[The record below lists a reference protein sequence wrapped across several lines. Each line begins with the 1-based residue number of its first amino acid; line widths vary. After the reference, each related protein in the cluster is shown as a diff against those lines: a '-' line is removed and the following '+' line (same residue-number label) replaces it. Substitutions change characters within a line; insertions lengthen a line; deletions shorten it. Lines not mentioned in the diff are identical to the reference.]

1 MSLRLGQLLLKAEI
15 ITEEQLKQA
24 QGEQKLKGTNLS
36 SVLIDMGFLSE
47 DDLLDFLHKRYGF
60 PSINLAEMEL
70 DPKLVGLI
78 GEEFMQKNQVVPVRR
93 SGSTLYLAMVDPF
106 NVSVIDDIKF
116 RIGYQIQAMVSSE
129 TDIKAAIGK
138 YINPT
143 ASLDID
149 GALADFEDEGMEVV
163 KTDETFD
170 ISEVEKTAEEAPVVK
185 LVNLILADA
194 ISKGA
199 SDIHVEPY
207 EKFMRVR
214 ERIDGILYEVM
225 RPPIQMKNAVISRL
239 KIMSQMDIAERRLPQ
254 GGRFLIRMQNREMDF
269 RVSIIPTLYGEKVV
283 MRLLDKT
290 KLQLDM
296 TKLGFEPDA
305 LEIFRQAIFK
315 PFGMILVTGPTGS
328 GKTTTLYS
336 VLSELNKVSEN
347 ICTAE
352 DPIEFNLPGVNQVQ
366 MHEAI
371 GLNFAASLREFLRQD
386 PDIILVGEIR
396 DLETAEIGV
405 KAALTG
411 HLVLSTLHT
420 NDAPSTIGRLLDMGV
435 EPFLV
440 SSSLI
445 MTVAQ
450 RLVRC
455 ICPDCKEPVELPPE
469 ALTDLGVPEE
479 ETYDFQCYKGAGC
492 SKCSNI
498 GYRGRLSLFEVMPM
512 DDEVKELTL
521 RRAPANE
528 IRRAAVQTGMKTLRQ
543 SGIAKI
549 KQGVTTIEEVLRVT
563 VD

>member
-1 MSLRLGQLLLKAEI
+1 MSLRLGQLLLKANI
-15 ITEEQLKQA
+15 INDEQLKQA
-24 QGEQKLKGTNLS
+24 QGEQKMRGSTLS
-36 SVLIDMGFLSE
+36 SVLIEMGFLSE
-47 DDLLDFLHKRYGF
+47 DALLDFLRKRYGF
-60 PSINLAEMEL
+60 PSINLSEVEL
-70 DPKLVGLI
+70 DPKLVTLVGAD
-78 GEEFMQKNQVVPVRR
+78 FMRKNQVVPVRR
-93 SGSTLYLAMVDPF
+93 SGSTLYLAIVDPF
-106 NVSVIDDIKF
+106 NVTVIDDIKF
-116 RIGYQIQAMVSSE
+116 RTGYHIEALVASE
-129 TDIKAAIGK
+129 TDVKTTIERHL
-138 YINPT
+138 NPT
-143 ASLDID
+143 ASID

-163 KTDETFD
+163 KQDETFD
-170 ISEVEKTAEEAPVVK
+170 LGELEKTAEEAPVVK

-199 SDIHVEPY
+199 SDIHIEPY

-214 ERIDGILYEVM
+214 ERIDGVLYEVM
-225 RPPIQMKNAVISRL
+225 RPPIQMKNAITSRI
-239 KIMSQMDIAERRLPQ
+239 KIMSQLDIAERRLPQ

-269 RVSIIPTLYGEKVV
+269 RISLIPTLFGEKVV

-296 TKLGFEPDA
+296 TKLGFEPEA
-305 LEIFRQAIFK
+305 LEIFHEAIYK
-315 PFGMILVTGPTGS
+315 PYGMILVTGPTGS

-396 DLETAEIGV
+396 DLETAEIAV

-440 SSSLI
+440 ASSLI
-445 MTVAQ
+445 VTVAQ
-450 RLVRC
+450 RLIRC
-455 ICPDCKEPVELPPE
+455 ICPDCKEPLDLPPE
-469 ALTDLGVPEE
+469 ALLDLGVPEE
-479 ETYDFQCYKGAGC
+479 EIDDFKCYKGKGC
-492 SKCSNI
+492 GKCSNI
-498 GYRGRLSLFEVMPM
+498 GYRGRLSLFEVMPTT
-512 DDEVKELTL
+512 DEIQELTL
-521 RRAPANE
+521 RRAAANE
-528 IRRAAVQTGMKTLRQ
+528 LKRAAIQSGMRTLRQ

-549 KQGVTTIEEVLRVT
+549 KQGITTIEEVLRVT

>member
-1 MSLRLGQLLLKAEI
+1 MSLRLGQLLLKANI
-15 ITEEQLKQA
+15 ITEDQLKKA
-24 QGEQKLKGTNLS
+24 QGDQKMRGSSLS
-36 SVLIDMGFLSE
+36 SVLIEMGFLSE
-47 DDLLDFLHKRYGF
+47 DALIDFLHKRYGL
-60 PSINLAEMEL
+60 PSINLSEVEL
-70 DPKLVGLI
+70 DPKLVSLVGAD
-78 GEEFMQKNQVVPVRR
+78 FMQKNQVVPVRR
-93 SGSTLYLAMVDPF
+93 SGSTLYLAIVDPF
-106 NVSVIDDIKF
+106 NVTVIDDIKF
-116 RIGYQIQAMVSSE
+116 RTGYHIEALVASE
-129 TDIKAAIGK
+129 TDIRTTIERHL
-138 YINPT
+138 NPT
-143 ASLDID
+143 ASID

-163 KTDETFD
+163 KQDETFEL
-170 ISEVEKTAEEAPVVK
+170 SELEKTAEEAPVVK

-199 SDIHVEPY
+199 SDIHIEPY

-214 ERIDGILYEVM
+214 ERIDGVLYEVM
-225 RPPIQMKNAVISRL
+225 RPPIQMKNAITSRL
-239 KIMSQMDIAERRLPQ
+239 KIMSQLDIAERRLPQ

-269 RVSIIPTLYGEKVV
+269 RVSLIPTLFGEKVV

-290 KLQLDM
+290 KLQLDL
-296 TKLGFEPDA
+296 TKLGFESDV
-305 LEIFRQAIFK
+305 LNIFHEAIHK
-315 PFGMILVTGPTGS
+315 PYGMILVTGPTGS

-352 DPIEFNLPGVNQVQ
+352 DPIEFNMPGVNQVQ

-396 DLETAEIGV
+396 DLETAEIAV

-440 SSSLI
+440 ASYLI

-455 ICPDCKEPVELPPE
+455 ICPDCKEPLNLPPE
-469 ALTDLGVPEE
+469 ALLDLGVPEE
-479 ETYDFQCYKGAGC
+479 EIYDFKCYKGKGC
-492 SKCSNI
+492 TKCSNI
-498 GYRGRLSLFEVMPM
+498 GYRGRLSLYEVMPT
-512 DDEVKELTL
+512 DSEIQELTL

-528 IRRAAVQTGMKTLRQ
+528 IKRAATQGGMKTLRQ

-549 KQGVTTIEEVLRVT
+549 KQGITTIEEVLRVT

>member
-24 QGEQKLKGTNLS
+24 QGEQKMRGSNLS
-36 SVLIDMGFLSE
+36 SILIDMGFLSE
-47 DDLLDFLHKRYGF
+47 ADLLAFLHKRYGL
-60 PSINLAEMEL
+60 PSINLADLEL
-70 DPKLVGLI
+70 DPKLVGLV

-116 RIGYQIQAMVSSE
+116 RTGYHVEALVASE
-129 TDIKAAIGK
+129 TDIKTTIDK
-138 YINPT
+138 HLNPT
-143 ASLDID
+143 ASID

-163 KTDETFD
+163 KQDETFD
-170 ISEVEKTAEEAPVVK
+170 LGEVEKTAEEAPVVK

-214 ERIDGILYEVM
+214 ERIDGVLYEVM
-225 RPPIQMKNAVISRL
+225 RPPIQMKNAIISRL
-239 KIMSQMDIAERRLPQ
+239 KIMSQLDIAERRLPQ

-269 RVSIIPTLYGEKVV
+269 RVSIIPTLFGEKVV
-283 MRLLDKT
+283 MRLLDKS
-290 KLQLDM
+290 KLQLDL
-296 TKLGFEPDA
+296 TKLGFEPDT
-305 LEIFRQAIFK
+305 LEVFRESIYR
-315 PFGMILVTGPTGS
+315 PYGMILVTGPTGS

-386 PDIILVGEIR
+386 PDIILVGEVR
-396 DLETAEIGV
+396 DLETAEIAV

-445 MTVAQ
+445 VTVAQ

-455 ICPDCKEPVELPPE
+455 ICPDCKEPVDMPPD
-469 ALTDLGVPEE
+469 ALVELGVPEE
-479 ETYDFQCYKGAGC
+479 EIDDFTCYKGKGC
-492 SKCSNI
+492 NKCSNI
-498 GYRGRLSLFEVMPM
+498 GYRGRLSLYEVMPTT
-512 DDEVKELTL
+512 DEIQELTL
-521 RRAPANE
+521 RRAAANE
-528 IRRAAVQTGMKTLRQ
+528 IKRAAIQSGMKTLRM
-543 SGIAKI
+543 SGIVKI

-563 VD
+563 VA

>member
-1 MSLRLGQLLLKAEI
+1 MSLRLGQLLLKANI
-15 ITEEQLKQA
+15 ITDEQLKKA
-24 QGEQKLKGTNLS
+24 QGEQKMRGQSLS
-36 SVLIDMGFLSE
+36 SILIDMGFISE
-47 DDLLDFLHKRYGF
+47 DALLEFLHKRYGL
-60 PSINLAEMEL
+60 PSINLSEVEL
-70 DPKLVGLI
+70 DPKLVSLVG
-78 GEEFMQKNQVVPVRR
+78 GDFMQKNQVVPVRR
-93 SGSTLYLAMVDPF
+93 SGSTLYLAIVDPF
-106 NVSVIDDIKF
+106 NVTVIDDIKF
-116 RIGYQIQAMVSSE
+116 RTGYHIEALVASE
-129 TDIKAAIGK
+129 TDIKTTIDRHL
-138 YINPT
+138 NPT
-143 ASLDID
+143 SSID

-163 KTDETFD
+163 KQDETFD
-170 ISEVEKTAEEAPVVK
+170 LGELEKTAEEAPVVK

-199 SDIHVEPY
+199 SDIHIEPY

-225 RPPIQMKNAVISRL
+225 RPPIQMKNAITSRL
-239 KIMSQMDIAERRLPQ
+239 KIMSQLDIAERRLPQ

-269 RVSIIPTLYGEKVV
+269 RVSLIPTLFGEKVV

-290 KLQLDM
+290 KLQLDL
-296 TKLGFEPDA
+296 TKLGFEPDV
-305 LEIFRQAIFK
+305 LTRFHEAIHR
-315 PFGMILVTGPTGS
+315 PYGMILVTGPTGS

-352 DPIEFNLPGVNQVQ
+352 DPIEFNIPGVNQVQ

-396 DLETAEIGV
+396 DLETAEIAV

-440 SSSLI
+440 ASSLI

-455 ICPDCKEPVELPPE
+455 ICPDCKEPLNLPPE
-469 ALTDLGVPEE
+469 SFLELGVPEDE
-479 ETYDFQCYKGAGC
+479 IYDFKCYKGKGC
-492 SKCSNI
+492 NKCSNI
-498 GYRGRLSLFEVMPM
+498 GYRGRLSLYEVMPT
-512 DDEVKELTL
+512 DSEIQELTL

-528 IRRAAVQTGMKTLRQ
+528 IKLAAMQAGMKTLRQ

-549 KQGVTTIEEVLRVT
+549 KQGITTIEEVLRVT

>member
-1 MSLRLGQLLLKAEI
+1 MSLRLGQLLLKANI
-15 ITEEQLKQA
+15 INDEQLKKA
-24 QGEQKLKGTNLS
+24 QSEQKMRGSTLS
-36 SVLIDMGFLSE
+36 SVLIEMGFLSE
-47 DDLLDFLHKRYGF
+47 DALLDFLRKRYGF
-60 PSINLAEMEL
+60 PSINLSEVEL
-70 DPKLVGLI
+70 DPKLVSLVGAD
-78 GEEFMQKNQVVPVRR
+78 FMHKNQVVPVRR
-93 SGSTLYLAMVDPF
+93 SGSTLYLAIVDPF
-106 NVSVIDDIKF
+106 NVTVIDDIKF
-116 RIGYQIQAMVSSE
+116 RTGYHIEALVASE
-129 TDIKAAIGK
+129 TDVKTTIEKHL
-138 YINPT
+138 NPT
-143 ASLDID
+143 AAID

-163 KTDETFD
+163 KQDETFD
-170 ISEVEKTAEEAPVVK
+170 INELEKTAEEAPVVK

-214 ERIDGILYEVM
+214 ERIDGVLYEVM
-225 RPPIQMKNAVISRL
+225 RPPIQMRNAITSRL
-239 KIMSQMDIAERRLPQ
+239 KIMSQLDIAERRLPQ

-269 RVSIIPTLYGEKVV
+269 RVSLVPTLFGEKVV

-290 KLQLDM
+290 KLQLDL
-296 TKLGFEPDA
+296 TKLGFESEA
-305 LEIFRQAIFK
+305 LEIFHEAIHK
-315 PFGMILVTGPTGS
+315 PYGMILVTGPTGS

-352 DPIEFNLPGVNQVQ
+352 DPIEFNMPGVNQVQ

-396 DLETAEIGV
+396 DLETAEIAV

-440 SSSLI
+440 ASSLI

-455 ICPDCKEPVELPPE
+455 ICPDCKEPLDLPPE
-469 ALTDLGVPEE
+469 ALVELGVPEE
-479 ETYDFQCYKGAGC
+479 EAYDFKCYKGKGC
-492 SKCSNI
+492 TKCSNI
-498 GYRGRLSLFEVMPM
+498 GYRGRLSLYEVMPTTN
-512 DDEVKELTL
+512 EIQELTL

-528 IRRAAVQTGMKTLRQ
+528 LKQAAIQTGMRTLRQ

-549 KQGVTTIEEVLRVT
+549 KQGITTIEEVLRVT

>member
-15 ITEEQLKQA
+15 ISDEQLKKA
-24 QGEQKLKGTNLS
+24 QGEQKMRGSNLS
-36 SVLIDMGFLSE
+36 SILIDMGFLSE
-47 DDLLDFLHKRYGF
+47 DTLLEFLHKRYGL
-60 PSINLAEMEL
+60 PSINLAEVEL
-70 DPKLVGLI
+70 DPKLVSLVG
-78 GEEFMQKNQVVPVRR
+78 GDFMHKNQVVPVRR

-116 RIGYQIQAMVSSE
+116 RTSYHVEVMVASE
-129 TDIKAAIGK
+129 TDIKATIDRHL
-138 YINPT
+138 NPT
-143 ASLDID
+143 ASID
-149 GALADFEDEGMEVV
+149 GVLADFEDEGMEVV
-163 KTDETFD
+163 QHEETFD
-170 ISEVEKTAEEAPVVK
+170 LGEVEKTAEEAPVVK

-199 SDIHVEPY
+199 SDIHIEPY

-214 ERIDGILYEVM
+214 ERIDGVLYEVM
-225 RPPIQMKNAVISRL
+225 RPPIQMKNSITSRL
-239 KIMSQMDIAERRLPQ
+239 KIMSQLDIAERRLPQ

-269 RVSIIPTLYGEKVV
+269 RVSVIPTLFGEKIV
-283 MRLLDKT
+283 MRLLDKS
-290 KLQLDM
+290 KLQLDL
-296 TKLGFEPDA
+296 TKLGFEPDT
-305 LEIFRQAIFK
+305 LEIFRGAIYR
-315 PFGMILVTGPTGS
+315 PYGMILVTGPTGS

-352 DPIEFNLPGVNQVQ
+352 DPIEFNIPGVNQVQ

-396 DLETAEIGV
+396 DLETAEIAV

-445 MTVAQ
+445 VTVAQ

-455 ICPDCKEPVELPPE
+455 ICQDCKEPIDIPPDALVE
-469 ALTDLGVPEE
+469 LGVPEAE
-479 ETYDFQCYKGAGC
+479 ANDFTCYKGKGC

-498 GYRGRLSLFEVMPM
+498 GYRGRLSLYEVMPTTG
-512 DDEVKELTL
+512 EIVELIL
-521 RRAPANE
+521 RRAAANE
-528 IRRAAVQTGMKTLRQ
+528 IKRVAIQEGMKTLRM
-543 SGIAKI
+543 SGITKI
-549 KQGVTTIEEVLRVT
+549 KQGITTIEEVLRVT
-563 VD
+563 VA

>member
-15 ITEEQLKQA
+15 ITEDQLKQA
-24 QGEQKLKGTNLS
+24 QGEQKLKGIHLS
-36 SVLIDMGFLSE
+36 SVLIEMGFISE
-47 DDLLDFLHKRYGF
+47 DDLLSFLHKRYGM
-60 PSINLAEMEL
+60 PSINLSELEL
-70 DPKLVGLI
+70 DPKLIGLL
-78 GEEFMQKNQVVPVRR
+78 GEEFMHKNQVVPVRR
-93 SGSTLYLAMVDPF
+93 SGSTLYLALVDPF

-116 RIGYQIQAMVSSE
+116 RTGYHVETLVASE
-129 TDIKAAIGK
+129 TDIRTAIDRHLH
-138 YINPT
+138 PT
-143 ASLDID
+143 ASID

-170 ISEVEKTAEEAPVVK
+170 ISELEKTAEEAPVVK

-194 ISKGA
+194 ITKGA
-199 SDIHVEPY
+199 SDIHIEPY

-214 ERIDGILYEVM
+214 ERIDGVLYEVM
-225 RPPIQMKNAVISRL
+225 RPPIQMKNALTSRV
-239 KIMSQMDIAERRLPQ
+239 KIMSQLDIAERRLPQ

-269 RVSIIPTLYGEKVV
+269 RVSLIPTLFGEKVV

-290 KLQLDM
+290 KLQLDL
-296 TKLGFEPDA
+296 TNLGFE
-305 LEIFRQAIFK
+305 
-315 PFGMILVTGPTGS
+315 MILVTGPTGS

-366 MHEAI
+366 MHEGI

-386 PDIILVGEIR
+386 PDIILVGEVR
-396 DLETAEIGV
+396 DLETAEIAV

-440 SSSLI
+440 SSSLL

-450 RLVRC
+450 RLIRC
-455 ICPDCKEPVELPPE
+455 ICPDCKEPIDVPPE
-469 ALTDLGVPEE
+469 ALIDLGVPEE
-479 ETYDFQCYKGAGC
+479 EVYDFQCYKGSGC

-521 RRAPANE
+521 RRAAANE
-528 IRRAAVQTGMKTLRQ
+528 IKRAATQTGMKTLRQ

-549 KQGVTTIEEVLRVT
+549 KLGITTIEEVLRVT

>member
-15 ITEEQLKQA
+15 ITDEQLKQA
-24 QGEQKLKGTNLS
+24 QGEQKLKGATLS
-36 SVLIDMGFLSE
+36 SVLIEMGFLAE
-47 DDLLDFLHKRYGF
+47 DDLLDFLHKRYGL
-60 PSINLAEMEL
+60 PSINLSDIEL
-70 DPKLVGLI
+70 ESKLVGLV
-78 GEEFMQKNQVVPVRR
+78 GEEFMQKHQVIPVRR

-106 NVSVIDDIKF
+106 DVSVIDDITF
-116 RIGYQIQAMVSSE
+116 RTGYHVEALVASE
-129 TDIKAAIGK
+129 TDIKTTIDRHF
-138 YINPT
+138 NPT
-143 ASLDID
+143 ASID
-149 GALADFEDEGMEVV
+149 GALADFEDADMEVI

-170 ISEVEKTAEEAPVVK
+170 ISELEKTADEAPVVK

-194 ISKGA
+194 ITKGA
-199 SDIHVEPY
+199 SDIHLEPY
-207 EKFMRVR
+207 EKFIRVR
-214 ERIDGILYEVM
+214 ERIDGVLYEVM
-225 RPPIQMKNAVISRL
+225 RPPVQMKNALISRI
-239 KIMSQMDIAERRLPQ
+239 KIMSQLDIAERRLPQ

-269 RVSIIPTLYGEKVV
+269 RVSLIPTLFGEKVV
-283 MRLLDKT
+283 MRLLDKS

-296 TKLGFEPDA
+296 TKLGFEPDI
-305 LEIFRQAIFK
+305 LEVFREAIFK

-352 DPIEFNLPGVNQVQ
+352 DPIEFNIPGVNQVQ

-396 DLETAEIGV
+396 DLETAEIAV

-455 ICPDCKEPVELPPE
+455 ICPDCKEPIDVPSE
-469 ALTDLGVPEE
+469 ALLDLGVPEE
-479 ETYDFQCYKGAGC
+479 MIHDFTCYKGKGC
-492 SKCSNI
+492 NKCSNI

-512 DDEVKELTL
+512 DDETKELTL
-521 RRAPANE
+521 RRAAANE
-528 IRRAAVQTGMKTLRQ
+528 IKRAAIQAGMKTLRN

-549 KQGVTTIEEVLRVT
+549 KQGITTIEEVLRVT

>member
-1 MSLRLGQLLLKAEI
+1 MSLRLGQLLLKANI
-15 ITEEQLKQA
+15 ITDEQLKKA
-24 QGEQKLKGTNLS
+24 QSEQKMKGSNLS
-36 SVLIDMGFLSE
+36 SVLIEMGFLSE
-47 DDLLDFLHKRYGF
+47 DALIDFLHKRYGL
-60 PSINLAEMEL
+60 PSINLSEVEL
-70 DPKLVGLI
+70 DPKLVSLVGAD
-78 GEEFMQKNQVVPVRR
+78 FMHKNQVVPVRR
-93 SGSTLYLAMVDPF
+93 SGSTLYLAIVDPF
-106 NVSVIDDIKF
+106 NVTVIDDIKF
-116 RIGYQIQAMVSSE
+116 RTGYHIEALVASE
-129 TDIKAAIGK
+129 TDVRTTIERHL
-138 YINPT
+138 NPT
-143 ASLDID
+143 ASID

-163 KTDETFD
+163 KQDETFD
-170 ISEVEKTAEEAPVVK
+170 LGELEKTAEEAPVVK

-199 SDIHVEPY
+199 SDIHIEPY

-214 ERIDGILYEVM
+214 ERIDGVLYEVM
-225 RPPIQMKNAVISRL
+225 RPPIQMKNAITSRI
-239 KIMSQMDIAERRLPQ
+239 KIMSQLDIAERRLPQ

-269 RVSIIPTLYGEKVV
+269 RISLIPTLFGEKVV

-290 KLQLDM
+290 KLQLDL
-296 TKLGFEPDA
+296 TKLGFEPEA
-305 LEIFRQAIFK
+305 LEIFHEAIYK
-315 PFGMILVTGPTGS
+315 PYGMILVTGPTGS

-396 DLETAEIGV
+396 DLETAEIAV

-440 SSSLI
+440 ASSLI
-445 MTVAQ
+445 VTVAQ
-450 RLVRC
+450 RLIRC
-455 ICPDCKEPVELPPE
+455 ICPDCKEPLDIPPE
-469 ALTDLGVPEE
+469 ALLDLGVPEE
-479 ETYDFQCYKGAGC
+479 EIDDFKCYKGKGC
-492 SKCSNI
+492 GKCSNI
-498 GYRGRLSLFEVMPM
+498 GYRGRLSLFEVMPTT
-512 DDEVKELTL
+512 DEIQELTL
-521 RRAPANE
+521 RRAAANE
-528 IRRAAVQTGMKTLRQ
+528 LKRAAIQSGMRTLRQ

-549 KQGVTTIEEVLRVT
+549 KQGITTIEEVLRVT

>member
-1 MSLRLGQLLLKAEI
+1 MSLRLGQLLLKANI
-15 ITEEQLKQA
+15 ITDEQLKKA
-24 QGEQKLKGTNLS
+24 QGEQKLRGRNLS
-36 SVLIDMGFLSE
+36 SILIEMGFLTE
-47 DDLLDFLHKRYGF
+47 GDLLTFLNKRYGL
-60 PSINLAEMEL
+60 PSINLSDIEL
-70 DPKLVGLI
+70 DSKLVGLV
-78 GEEFMQKNQVVPVRR
+78 GPDFMQKNQVVPVRR
-93 SGSTLYLAMVDPF
+93 SGSTLYLAIVDPF
-106 NVSVIDDIKF
+106 NVTVIDDIKF
-116 RIGYQIQAMVSSE
+116 RTGYHIEALVASE
-129 TDIKAAIGK
+129 TEIRTTIEMHL
-138 YINPT
+138 NPT
-143 ASLDID
+143 ASID

-163 KTDETFD
+163 KQDETFD
-170 ISEVEKTAEEAPVVK
+170 LGELEKTAEEAPVVK

-199 SDIHVEPY
+199 SDIHIEPY

-214 ERIDGILYEVM
+214 ERIDGVLYEVM
-225 RPPIQMKNAVISRL
+225 RPPIQMKNAITSRI
-239 KIMSQMDIAERRLPQ
+239 KIMSQLDIAERRLPQ

-269 RVSIIPTLYGEKVV
+269 RISLIPTLFGEKVV

-290 KLQLDM
+290 KLQLDL
-296 TKLGFEPDA
+296 TKLGFEPEA
-305 LEIFRQAIFK
+305 LEIFHEAIYK
-315 PFGMILVTGPTGS
+315 PYGMILVTGPTGS

-396 DLETAEIGV
+396 DLETAEIAV

-440 SSSLI
+440 ASSLI
-445 MTVAQ
+445 VTVAQ
-450 RLVRC
+450 RLIRC
-455 ICPDCKEPVELPPE
+455 ICPDCKEPLDLPPE
-469 ALTDLGVPEE
+469 ALLDLGVPEE
-479 ETYDFQCYKGAGC
+479 EIDDFKCYKGKGC

-498 GYRGRLSLFEVMPM
+498 GYRGRLSLFEVMPTT
-512 DDEVKELTL
+512 DEIQELTL
-521 RRAPANE
+521 RRAAANE
-528 IRRAAVQTGMKTLRQ
+528 LKRAAIQSGMRTLRQ

-549 KQGVTTIEEVLRVT
+549 KQGITTIEEVLRVT

>member
-24 QGEQKLKGTNLS
+24 QGEQKLKGTHLR

-47 DDLLDFLHKRYGF
+47 DDLLDFLHKRYGL

-129 TDIKAAIGK
+129 TDIKTAIGK
-138 YINPT
+138 YLNPT

-225 RPPIQMKNAVISRL
+225 RPPIQMKSAVISRL

-296 TKLGFEPDA
+296 TKLGFEPDT

-469 ALTDLGVPEE
+469 ALMDLGVPEE

>member
-1 MSLRLGQLLLKAEI
+1 MSLRLGQLLLKANI
-15 ITEEQLKQA
+15 ITEEQLKKA
-24 QGEQKLKGTNLS
+24 QSEQKMKGSNLS
-36 SVLIDMGFLSE
+36 SVLIEMGYLSE
-47 DDLLDFLHKRYGF
+47 DALIDFLHKRYGH
-60 PSINLAEMEL
+60 PSINLSEVEL
-70 DPKLVGLI
+70 DPKLVSLVGAD
-78 GEEFMQKNQVVPVRR
+78 FMHKNQVVPVRR
-93 SGSTLYLAMVDPF
+93 SGSTLYLAIVDPF
-106 NVSVIDDIKF
+106 NVTVIDDIKF
-116 RIGYQIQAMVSSE
+116 RTGYHIEALVASE
-129 TDIKAAIGK
+129 TDIKTTIERHL
-138 YINPT
+138 NPT
-143 ASLDID
+143 ASID

-163 KTDETFD
+163 KQDETFD
-170 ISEVEKTAEEAPVVK
+170 LGELEKTAEEAPVVK

-214 ERIDGILYEVM
+214 ERIDGVLYEVM
-225 RPPIQMKNAVISRL
+225 RPPIQMKNAITSRI
-239 KIMSQMDIAERRLPQ
+239 KIMSQLDIAERRLPQ

-269 RVSIIPTLYGEKVV
+269 RISLIPTLFGEKVV

-290 KLQLDM
+290 KLQLDL
-296 TKLGFEPDA
+296 TKLGFEAEA
-305 LEIFRQAIFK
+305 LEIFHEAIYK
-315 PFGMILVTGPTGS
+315 PYGMILVTGPTGS

-396 DLETAEIGV
+396 DLETAEIAV

-440 SSSLI
+440 ASSLI
-445 MTVAQ
+445 VTVAQ
-450 RLVRC
+450 RLIRC
-455 ICPDCKEPVELPPE
+455 ICPDCKEPIDVPHE
-469 ALTDLGVPEE
+469 ALLDLGVPEE
-479 ETYDFQCYKGAGC
+479 EIDDFKCYKGKGC
-492 SKCSNI
+492 SKCSSI
-498 GYRGRLSLFEVMPM
+498 GYRGRLSLFEVMPTT
-512 DDEVKELTL
+512 DEIQELTL
-521 RRAPANE
+521 RRAAANE
-528 IRRAAVQTGMKTLRQ
+528 LKRAAIQSGMRTLRQ

-549 KQGVTTIEEVLRVT
+549 KQGITTIEEVLRVT

>member
-24 QGEQKLKGTNLS
+24 QSEQKLKGTNLS

-47 DDLLDFLHKRYGF
+47 DDLLDFLHKRYGL

-129 TDIKAAIGK
+129 TDIKTAIGK
-138 YINPT
+138 HLNPT

>member
-1 MSLRLGQLLLKAEI
+1 MSLRLGQLLLNADI
-15 ITEEQLKQA
+15 ITEEQLKKA

-47 DDLLDFLHKRYGF
+47 DDLLDFLHKRYGL

-70 DPKLVGLI
+70 DPKLVELI

-106 NVSVIDDIKF
+106 NVTVIDDIKF
-116 RIGYQIQAMVSSE
+116 RIGYHVQAMVSSE
-129 TDIKAAIGK
+129 TDIKTAIGR
-138 YINPT
+138 YLNPA

-149 GALADFEDEGMEVV
+149 GALAGFEDEGMEVV

-170 ISEVEKTAEEAPVVK
+170 ITELEKTAEEAPVVK

-199 SDIHVEPY
+199 SDIHIEPY
-207 EKFMRVR
+207 ERFMRVR
-214 ERIDGILYEVM
+214 ERIDGVLYEVM
-225 RPPIQMKNAVISRL
+225 RPPIQMKSAVISRL

-283 MRLLDKT
+283 MRLLDKS

-296 TKLGFEPDA
+296 TKLGFEPDT
-305 LEIFRQAIFK
+305 LEIFREAIFK
-315 PFGMILVTGPTGS
+315 PYGMILVTGPTGS

-371 GLNFAASLREFLRQD
+371 GLNFASSLREFLRQD

-396 DLETAEIGV
+396 DLETAEIAV

-455 ICPDCKEPVELPPE
+455 ICPDCKEPLEVPPE
-469 ALTDLGVPEE
+469 ALLDLGVPEE
-479 ETYDFQCYKGAGC
+479 EAYDFQCYKGAGC
-492 SKCSNI
+492 NKCSNI
-498 GYRGRLSLFEVMPM
+498 GYRGRLSLFEVMPTN
-512 DDEVKELTL
+512 DEIRELVL

-528 IRRAAVQTGMKTLRQ
+528 IKRAAIQSGMKTLRQ

>member
-1 MSLRLGQLLLKAEI
+1 MSLRLGQLLLKANI
-15 ITEEQLKQA
+15 ITDEQLKKA
-24 QGEQKLKGTNLS
+24 QGEQKMRGANLS
-36 SVLIDMGFLSE
+36 SVLIEMGFLSE
-47 DDLLDFLHKRYGF
+47 DALLEFLHKRYGH
-60 PSINLAEMEL
+60 PSINLSEVEL
-70 DPKLVGLI
+70 DPKLVGLV
-78 GEEFMQKNQVVPVRR
+78 GGDFMLKNQVVPVRR
-93 SGSTLYLAMVDPF
+93 SGSTLYLAIVDPF
-106 NVSVIDDIKF
+106 NVTVLDDIKF
-116 RIGYQIQAMVSSE
+116 RTGYHIEALVASE
-129 TDIKAAIGK
+129 TDIKTTIERHL
-138 YINPT
+138 NPT
-143 ASLDID
+143 ASID

-163 KTDETFD
+163 KQDETFD
-170 ISEVEKTAEEAPVVK
+170 LGELEKTAEEAPVVK

-199 SDIHVEPY
+199 SDIHIEPY

-214 ERIDGILYEVM
+214 ERIDGVLYEVM
-225 RPPIQMKNAVISRL
+225 RPPIQMKNAITSRI
-239 KIMSQMDIAERRLPQ
+239 KIMSQLDIAERRLPQ

-269 RVSIIPTLYGEKVV
+269 RISLIPTLFGEKVV

-296 TKLGFEPDA
+296 TKLGFESDV
-305 LEIFRQAIFK
+305 LEIFHQAIYK
-315 PFGMILVTGPTGS
+315 PYGMILVTGPTGS

-396 DLETAEIGV
+396 DLETAEIAV

-455 ICPDCKEPVELPPE
+455 ICPDCKEPIEMPPE
-469 ALTDLGVPEE
+469 ALVDLGVPEE
-479 ETYDFQCYKGAGC
+479 EVYDFKCYKGKGC

-498 GYRGRLSLFEVMPM
+498 GYRGRLSLFEVMPTTN
-512 DDEVKELTL
+512 EIQELTL

-528 IRRAAVQTGMKTLRQ
+528 LKQAAIQTGMKTLRQ

-549 KQGVTTIEEVLRVT
+549 KLGVTTIEEVLRVT

>member
-15 ITEEQLKQA
+15 ITEEQLKKA
-24 QGEQKLKGTNLS
+24 QGEQKLRGQNLS
-36 SVLIDMGFLSE
+36 SILIDMGFLSE
-47 DDLLDFLHKRYGF
+47 DALLDFLRKRYGL
-60 PSINLAEMEL
+60 PSINLAEIEL
-70 DPKLVGLI
+70 DPKLVGLV
-78 GEEFMQKNQVVPVRR
+78 GPDFMHKNQVVPVRR
-93 SGSTLYLAMVDPF
+93 SGSTLYLAIVDPF

-116 RIGYQIQAMVSSE
+116 RTGYHIEALVASE
-129 TDIKAAIGK
+129 TDIRTTIERHL
-138 YINPT
+138 NPT
-143 ASLDID
+143 ASID

-163 KTDETFD
+163 KQDETFD
-170 ISEVEKTAEEAPVVK
+170 LGELEKTAEEAPVVK

-199 SDIHVEPY
+199 SDIHIEPY

-225 RPPIQMKNAVISRL
+225 RPPIQMKNAITSRI
-239 KIMSQMDIAERRLPQ
+239 KIMSQLDIAERRLPQ

-269 RVSIIPTLYGEKVV
+269 RISLIPTLFGEKVV

-296 TKLGFEPDA
+296 TKLGFEPEA
-305 LEIFRQAIFK
+305 LAIFHEAIYK
-315 PFGMILVTGPTGS
+315 PYGMILVTGPTGS

-352 DPIEFNLPGVNQVQ
+352 DPIEFNIPGVNQVQ

-396 DLETAEIGV
+396 DLETAEIAV

-440 SSSLI
+440 ASSLI
-445 MTVAQ
+445 VTVAQ
-450 RLVRC
+450 RLIRC
-455 ICPDCKEPVELPPE
+455 ICPDCKEPLDVPPE
-469 ALTDLGVPEE
+469 ALVDLGVPEE
-479 ETYDFQCYKGAGC
+479 EIDDFKCYKGKGC
-492 SKCSNI
+492 TKCSNI
-498 GYRGRLSLFEVMPM
+498 GYRGRLSLFEVMPTT
-512 DDEVKELTL
+512 DEIQELTL
-521 RRAPANE
+521 RRAAANE
-528 IRRAAVQTGMKTLRQ
+528 LKRAAIQSGMRTLRQ

-549 KQGVTTIEEVLRVT
+549 KQGITTIEEVLRVT

>member
-1 MSLRLGQLLLKAEI
+1 MSLRLGQLLLKANI
-15 ITEEQLKQA
+15 ITDEQLKKA
-24 QGEQKLKGTNLS
+24 QSEQKMRGSSLS
-36 SVLIDMGFLSE
+36 SVLIEMGFISE
-47 DDLLDFLHKRYGF
+47 DALLEFLHKRYGL
-60 PSINLAEMEL
+60 PSINLSEVEL
-70 DPKLVGLI
+70 DPKLVSLVGAD
-78 GEEFMQKNQVVPVRR
+78 FMLKNQVVPVRR
-93 SGSTLYLAMVDPF
+93 SGSTLYLAIVDPF

-116 RIGYQIQAMVSSE
+116 RTGYHTEALVASE
-129 TDIKAAIGK
+129 TDIKTTIERHL
-138 YINPT
+138 NPT
-143 ASLDID
+143 ASID

-163 KTDETFD
+163 KQDETFD
-170 ISEVEKTAEEAPVVK
+170 LGELEKTAEEAPVVK

-214 ERIDGILYEVM
+214 ERIDGVLYEVM
-225 RPPIQMKNAVISRL
+225 RPPIQMKNAITSRL
-239 KIMSQMDIAERRLPQ
+239 KIMSQLDIAERRLPQ
-254 GGRFLIRMQNREMDF
+254 GGRFMIRMQNREMDF
-269 RVSIIPTLYGEKVV
+269 RVSLVPTLFGEKVV

-290 KLQLDM
+290 KLQLDL
-296 TKLGFEPDA
+296 TKLGFEPDVMQ
-305 LEIFRQAIFK
+305 IFHEAIHK
-315 PFGMILVTGPTGS
+315 PYGMILVTGPTGS

-352 DPIEFNLPGVNQVQ
+352 DPIEFNIPGVNQVQ

-396 DLETAEIGV
+396 DLETAEIAV

-440 SSSLI
+440 ASSLI

-450 RLVRC
+450 RLIRC
-455 ICPDCKEPVELPPE
+455 ICPDCKEPVDLPPE
-469 ALTDLGVPEE
+469 ALIELGVPEE
-479 ETYDFQCYKGAGC
+479 EVYDFKCYKGKGC
-492 SKCSNI
+492 GRCSNI
-498 GYRGRLSLFEVMPM
+498 GYRGRLSLFEVMPT
-512 DDEVKELTL
+512 DSEIQELTL

-528 IRRAAVQTGMKTLRQ
+528 IKRAAMQAGMKTLRQ

-549 KQGVTTIEEVLRVT
+549 KQGITTIEEVLRVT

>member
-1 MSLRLGQLLLKAEI
+1 MSLRLGQLLLKANI
-15 ITEEQLKQA
+15 INDEQLKQA
-24 QGEQKLKGTNLS
+24 QGEQKMRGSTLS
-36 SVLIDMGFLSE
+36 SVLIEMGFLSE
-47 DDLLDFLHKRYGF
+47 DALLDFLRKRYGF
-60 PSINLAEMEL
+60 PSINLSEVEL
-70 DPKLVGLI
+70 DPKLVTLVGAD
-78 GEEFMQKNQVVPVRR
+78 FMRKNQVVPVRR
-93 SGSTLYLAMVDPF
+93 SGSTLYLAIVDPF
-106 NVSVIDDIKF
+106 NVTVIDDIKF
-116 RIGYQIQAMVSSE
+116 RTGYHIEALVASE
-129 TDIKAAIGK
+129 TDVKTTIERHL
-138 YINPT
+138 NPT
-143 ASLDID
+143 ASID

-163 KTDETFD
+163 KQDETFD
-170 ISEVEKTAEEAPVVK
+170 LGELEKTAEEAPVVK

-199 SDIHVEPY
+199 SDIHIEPY

-214 ERIDGILYEVM
+214 ERIDGVLYEVM
-225 RPPIQMKNAVISRL
+225 RPPIQMKNAIISRI
-239 KIMSQMDIAERRLPQ
+239 KIMSQLDIAERRLPQ

-269 RVSIIPTLYGEKVV
+269 RISLIPTLFGEKVV

-296 TKLGFEPDA
+296 TKLGFEPEA
-305 LEIFRQAIFK
+305 LEIFHEAIYK
-315 PFGMILVTGPTGS
+315 PYGMILVTGPTGS

-396 DLETAEIGV
+396 DLETAEIAV

-440 SSSLI
+440 ASSLI
-445 MTVAQ
+445 VTVAQ
-450 RLVRC
+450 RLIRC
-455 ICPDCKEPVELPPE
+455 ICPDCKEPLDLPPE
-469 ALTDLGVPEE
+469 ALLDLGVPEE
-479 ETYDFQCYKGAGC
+479 EIDDFKCYKGKGC
-492 SKCSNI
+492 GKCSNI
-498 GYRGRLSLFEVMPM
+498 GYRGRLSLFEVMPTT
-512 DDEVKELTL
+512 DEIQELTL
-521 RRAPANE
+521 RRAAANE
-528 IRRAAVQTGMKTLRQ
+528 LKRAAIQSGMRTLRQ

-549 KQGVTTIEEVLRVT
+549 KQGITTIEEVLRVT

>member
-1 MSLRLGQLLLKAEI
+1 MSLRLGQLLLKANI
-15 ITEEQLKQA
+15 ITDEQLKKA
-24 QGEQKLKGTNLS
+24 QSEQKMRGSNLS
-36 SVLIDMGFLSE
+36 SVLIEMGYLSE
-47 DDLLDFLHKRYGF
+47 DALIDFLHKRYGL
-60 PSINLAEMEL
+60 PSINLSEVEL
-70 DPKLVGLI
+70 DPKLVSLVGAD
-78 GEEFMQKNQVVPVRR
+78 FMHKNQVVPVRR
-93 SGSTLYLAMVDPF
+93 SGSTLYLAIVDPF
-106 NVSVIDDIKF
+106 NVTVIDDIKF
-116 RIGYQIQAMVSSE
+116 RTGYHIEALVASE
-129 TDIKAAIGK
+129 TDIRTTIERHL
-138 YINPT
+138 NPT
-143 ASLDID
+143 ASID

-163 KTDETFD
+163 KQDETFD
-170 ISEVEKTAEEAPVVK
+170 LGELEKTAEEAPVVK

-199 SDIHVEPY
+199 SDIHIEPY

-214 ERIDGILYEVM
+214 ERIDGVLYEVM
-225 RPPIQMKNAVISRL
+225 RPPIQMKNAITSRI
-239 KIMSQMDIAERRLPQ
+239 KIMSQLDIAERRLPQ

-269 RVSIIPTLYGEKVV
+269 RISLIPTLFGEKVV

-290 KLQLDM
+290 KLQLDL
-296 TKLGFEPDA
+296 TKLGFEAEA
-305 LEIFRQAIFK
+305 LEIFHEAIYK
-315 PFGMILVTGPTGS
+315 PYGMILVTGPTGS

-396 DLETAEIGV
+396 DLETAEIAV

-440 SSSLI
+440 ASSLI
-445 MTVAQ
+445 VTVAQ
-450 RLVRC
+450 RLIRC
-455 ICPDCKEPVELPPE
+455 ICPDCKEPIDVPHE
-469 ALTDLGVPEE
+469 ALLDLGVPEE
-479 ETYDFQCYKGAGC
+479 EIDDFKCYKGKGC
-492 SKCSNI
+492 SKCSSI
-498 GYRGRLSLFEVMPM
+498 GYRGRLSLFEVMPTT
-512 DDEVKELTL
+512 DEIQELTL
-521 RRAPANE
+521 RRAAANE
-528 IRRAAVQTGMKTLRQ
+528 LKRAAIQSGMRTLRQ

-549 KQGVTTIEEVLRVT
+549 KQGITTIEEVLRVT

>member
-1 MSLRLGQLLLKAEI
+1 
-15 ITEEQLKQA
+15 
-24 QGEQKLKGTNLS
+24 
-36 SVLIDMGFLSE
+36 
-47 DDLLDFLHKRYGF
+47 
-60 PSINLAEMEL
+60 
-70 DPKLVGLI
+70 
-78 GEEFMQKNQVVPVRR
+78 MQKNQVVPVRR
-93 SGSTLYLAMVDPF
+93 SGSTLYLAIVDPF
-106 NVSVIDDIKF
+106 NVSVLDDIKF
-116 RIGYQIQAMVSSE
+116 RTGYHVEALVASE
-129 TDIKAAIGK
+129 TDIKTTIERHC
-138 YINPT
+138 NPT
-143 ASLDID
+143 ASID
-149 GALADFEDEGMEVV
+149 GALADFQDDGMEVV
-163 KTDETFD
+163 KQDETFD
-170 ISEVEKTAEEAPVVK
+170 LGELEKTAEEAPVVK

-214 ERIDGILYEVM
+214 ERIDGVLYEVM
-225 RPPIQMKNAVISRL
+225 RPPIQMKNAITSRI
-239 KIMSQMDIAERRLPQ
+239 KIMSQLDIAERRLPQ

-269 RVSIIPTLYGEKVV
+269 RVSVIPTLFGEKIVL
-283 MRLLDKT
+283 RLLDKT
-290 KLQLDM
+290 KLQLDL
-296 TKLGFEPDA
+296 TKLGFEADT
-305 LEIFRQAIFK
+305 LEIFRRAIYR
-315 PFGMILVTGPTGS
+315 PYGMILVTGPTGS

-352 DPIEFNLPGVNQVQ
+352 DPIEFNIPGVNQVQ

-445 MTVAQ
+445 VTVAQ
-450 RLVRC
+450 RLIRC
-455 ICPDCKEPVELPPE
+455 ICPDCKEPVDVSPD
-469 ALTDLGVPEE
+469 ALVSLGIPEE
-479 ETYDFQCYKGAGC
+479 EIYDFKCYKGKGC

-498 GYRGRLSLFEVMPM
+498 GYRGRLSLYEVMPT
-512 DDEVKELTL
+512 DDEIQELTL

-528 IRRAAVQTGMKTLRQ
+528 IKRAAIQTGMKTLRQ

-549 KQGVTTIEEVLRVT
+549 KQGITTIEEVLRVT
-563 VD
+563 VA

>member
-1 MSLRLGQLLLKAEI
+1 MSLRLGQLLLNAEI
-15 ITEEQLKQA
+15 ITEEQLKRA
-24 QGEQKLKGTNLS
+24 QGEQKMRGANLS
-36 SVLIDMGFLSE
+36 SLLVEMGFLSE
-47 DDLLDFLHKRYGF
+47 NALLEFLHKRYGF
-60 PSINLAEMEL
+60 PSINLAEVEL
-70 DPKLVGLI
+70 DPKLVSLVG
-78 GEEFMQKNQVVPVRR
+78 GDFMHKNQVVPVRR
-93 SGSTLYLAMVDPF
+93 SGSTLYLALVDPF

-116 RIGYQIQAMVSSE
+116 RTGYHVEVMVASD
-129 TDIKAAIGK
+129 TDIKTTIDRHL
-138 YINPT
+138 NPT
-143 ASLDID
+143 SSID

-163 KTDETFD
+163 QHDETFD
-170 ISEVEKTAEEAPVVK
+170 LGELEKTAEEAPVVK

-199 SDIHVEPY
+199 SDIHIEPY

-214 ERIDGILYEVM
+214 ERIDGVLYEVM
-225 RPPIQMKNAVISRL
+225 RPPVQMKNAITSRI
-239 KIMSQMDIAERRLPQ
+239 KIMSQLDIAERRLPQ

-269 RVSIIPTLYGEKVV
+269 RVSLIPTLFGEKIV

-290 KLQLDM
+290 KLQLDL
-296 TKLGFEPDA
+296 TKLGFETDT
-305 LEIFRQAIFK
+305 LELFRASIYR
-315 PFGMILVTGPTGS
+315 PYGMILVTGPTGS

-352 DPIEFNLPGVNQVQ
+352 DPIEYNLPGVNQVQ

-445 MTVAQ
+445 VTVAQ
-450 RLVRC
+450 RLIRC
-455 ICPDCKEPVELPPE
+455 ICPDCKEPVEIPPD
-469 ALTDLGVPEE
+469 ALLELGVPDAEIN
-479 ETYDFQCYKGAGC
+479 DFTCFKGKGC
-492 SKCSNI
+492 GKCSNI
-498 GYRGRLSLFEVMPM
+498 GYRGRLSLYEVMPTTEEM
-512 DDEVKELTL
+512 QELIL
-521 RRAPANE
+521 RRAAANE
-528 IRRAAVQTGMKTLRQ
+528 IKRAAIQAGMKTLRM

-563 VD
+563 VA

>member
-1 MSLRLGQLLLKAEI
+1 MSLRLGQLLLKANI
-15 ITEEQLKQA
+15 ITDEQLKKA
-24 QGEQKLKGTNLS
+24 QGDQKMRGSSLS
-36 SVLIDMGFLSE
+36 SVLIEMGFLSE
-47 DDLLDFLHKRYGF
+47 DALLEFLHKRYGL
-60 PSINLAEMEL
+60 PSINLSEVEL
-70 DPKLVGLI
+70 DPKLVGLV
-78 GEEFMQKNQVVPVRR
+78 GADFMMKNQVVPVRR
-93 SGSTLYLAMVDPF
+93 SGSTLYLAIVDPF
-106 NVSVIDDIKF
+106 NVSVLDDIKF
-116 RIGYQIQAMVSSE
+116 RTGYHIEALVASE
-129 TDIKAAIGK
+129 TDIKTTIERHL
-138 YINPT
+138 NPT
-143 ASLDID
+143 ASID

-163 KTDETFD
+163 KQDETFD
-170 ISEVEKTAEEAPVVK
+170 LGELEKTAEEAPVVK

-199 SDIHVEPY
+199 SDIHIEPY

-214 ERIDGILYEVM
+214 ERIDGVLYEVM
-225 RPPIQMKNAVISRL
+225 RPPIQMRNAITSRL
-239 KIMSQMDIAERRLPQ
+239 KIMSQLDIAERRLPQ

-269 RVSIIPTLYGEKVV
+269 RVSLIPTLFGEKVV

-290 KLQLDM
+290 KLQLDL
-296 TKLGFEPDA
+296 TKLGFESDVMD
-305 LEIFRQAIFK
+305 IFHEAIHK
-315 PFGMILVTGPTGS
+315 PYGMILVTGPTGS

-352 DPIEFNLPGVNQVQ
+352 DPIEFNIPGVNQVQ

-396 DLETAEIGV
+396 DLETAEIAV

-455 ICPDCKEPVELPPE
+455 ICPDCKEPIDMPPE
-469 ALTDLGVPEE
+469 ALRDLGVPEE
-479 ETYDFQCYKGAGC
+479 EIYDFHCYKGKGC
-492 SKCSNI
+492 GRCSNI
-498 GYRGRLSLFEVMPM
+498 GYRGRLSLFEVMPTTT
-512 DDEVKELTL
+512 EIQELTL

-528 IRRAAVQTGMKTLRQ
+528 LKRAAIQAGMKTLRQ

-549 KQGVTTIEEVLRVT
+549 KLGITTIEEVLRVT

>member
-15 ITEEQLKQA
+15 ITEEQLKKA
-24 QGEQKLKGTNLS
+24 QGEQKMRGSNLS

-47 DDLLDFLHKRYGF
+47 HDLLEFLHKRYGF
-60 PSINLAEMEL
+60 PSINLAEVEL
-70 DPKLVGLI
+70 DPKLVGLV
-78 GEEFMQKNQVVPVRR
+78 GGDFMHKNQVVPVRR
-93 SGSTLYLAMVDPF
+93 SGSTLYLALVDPF

-116 RIGYQIQAMVSSE
+116 RTGYHVEVMVASESNIKTTIDRHLNPASS
-129 TDIKAAIGK
+129 
-138 YINPT
+138 
-143 ASLDID
+143 ID

-163 KTDETFD
+163 QHDETFD
-170 ISEVEKTAEEAPVVK
+170 LGELEKTAEEAPVVK

-194 ISKGA
+194 IAKGA

-214 ERIDGILYEVM
+214 ERIDGVLYEVM
-225 RPPIQMKNAVISRL
+225 RPPIQMKNAIISRI
-239 KIMSQMDIAERRLPQ
+239 KIMSQLDIAERRLPQ

-269 RVSIIPTLYGEKVV
+269 RISLIPTLFGEKVV
-283 MRLLDKT
+283 MRLLDKA
-290 KLQLDM
+290 KLQLDL
-296 TKLGFEPDA
+296 TKLGFEPDT
-305 LEIFRQAIFK
+305 LEVFRESIYR
-315 PFGMILVTGPTGS
+315 PYGMILVTGPTGS

-347 ICTAE
+347 ICTCE
-352 DPIEFNLPGVNQVQ
+352 DPIEYNLPGVNQVQ

-445 MTVAQ
+445 VTVAQ
-450 RLVRC
+450 RLIRC
-455 ICPDCKEPVELPPE
+455 ICPDCKEPVDIPPD
-469 ALTDLGVPEE
+469 ALLDLGVPEAE
-479 ETYDFQCYKGAGC
+479 INDFTCYKGKGC
-492 SKCSNI
+492 GKCSNI
-498 GYRGRLSLFEVMPM
+498 GYRGRLSLYEVMPTT
-512 DDEVKELTL
+512 EELQELIL
-521 RRAPANE
+521 RRAAANE
-528 IRRAAVQTGMKTLRQ
+528 IKRAATQAGMKTLRM

-549 KQGVTTIEEVLRVT
+549 KQGITTIEEVLRVT
-563 VD
+563 VA

>member
-1 MSLRLGQLLLKAEI
+1 MSLRLGQLLLKAEV
-15 ITEEQLKQA
+15 ITDTQLKQA
-24 QGEQKLKGTNLS
+24 QGEQKLKGATLS
-36 SVLIDMGFLSE
+36 SVLIEMGFLSE
-47 DDLLDFLHKRYGF
+47 DDLLAFLHKRYGL
-60 PSINLAEMEL
+60 PSINLSDIEL
-70 DPKLVGLI
+70 ESKLVGLV
-78 GEEFMQKNQVVPVRR
+78 GEEFMQKHQVIPVRR

-106 NVSVIDDIKF
+106 DVSVIDDITF
-116 RIGYQIQAMVSSE
+116 RTGYHVEALVASE
-129 TDIKAAIGK
+129 TDIKTTITRHF
-138 YINPT
+138 NPT
-143 ASLDID
+143 ASID
-149 GALADFEDEGMEVV
+149 GVLADFEDEDMEVV

-170 ISEVEKTAEEAPVVK
+170 ISELEKTADEAPVVK

-194 ISKGA
+194 ITKGA
-199 SDIHVEPY
+199 SDIHLEPY
-207 EKFMRVR
+207 EKFIRVR
-214 ERIDGILYEVM
+214 ERIDGVLYEVM
-225 RPPIQMKNAVISRL
+225 RPPVQMKNALISRI
-239 KIMSQMDIAERRLPQ
+239 KIMSQLDIAERRLPQ

-269 RVSIIPTLYGEKVV
+269 RVSLIPTLFGEKVV
-283 MRLLDKT
+283 MRLLDKS

-296 TKLGFEPDA
+296 TKLGFEPDI
-305 LEIFRQAIFK
+305 LETFHEAIFK

-396 DLETAEIGV
+396 DLETAEIAV

-450 RLVRC
+450 RLVRV
-455 ICPDCKEPVELPPE
+455 ICPDCKEPIDVPSE
-469 ALTDLGVPEE
+469 ALLDLGVPEAMVH
-479 ETYDFQCYKGAGC
+479 DFQCYKGKGC

-521 RRAPANE
+521 RRAAANE
-528 IRRAAVQTGMKTLRQ
+528 IKRAAIQGGMKTLRN

-549 KQGVTTIEEVLRVT
+549 KQGITTIEEVLRVT

>member
-1 MSLRLGQLLLKAEI
+1 MSLRLGQLLLKANI
-15 ITEEQLKQA
+15 ITDEQLKKA
-24 QGEQKLKGTNLS
+24 QSEQKMRGSSLS
-36 SVLIDMGFLSE
+36 SVLIEMGFISE
-47 DDLLDFLHKRYGF
+47 DALLEFLHKRYGL
-60 PSINLAEMEL
+60 PSINLSEVEL
-70 DPKLVGLI
+70 DPKLVSLVGAD
-78 GEEFMQKNQVVPVRR
+78 FMLKNQVVPVRR
-93 SGSTLYLAMVDPF
+93 SGSTLYLAIVDPF

-116 RIGYQIQAMVSSE
+116 RTGYHTEALVASE
-129 TDIKAAIGK
+129 TDIKTTIERHL
-138 YINPT
+138 NPT
-143 ASLDID
+143 ASID

-163 KTDETFD
+163 KQDETFD
-170 ISEVEKTAEEAPVVK
+170 LGELEKTAEEAPVVK

-214 ERIDGILYEVM
+214 ERIDGVLYEVM
-225 RPPIQMKNAVISRL
+225 RPPIQMKNAITSRL
-239 KIMSQMDIAERRLPQ
+239 KIMSQLDIAERRLPQ
-254 GGRFLIRMQNREMDF
+254 GGRFMIRMQNREMDF
-269 RVSIIPTLYGEKVV
+269 RVSLVPTLFGEKVV

-290 KLQLDM
+290 KLQLDL
-296 TKLGFEPDA
+296 TKLGFEPDVMQ
-305 LEIFRQAIFK
+305 IFHEAIHK
-315 PFGMILVTGPTGS
+315 PYGMILVTGPTGS

-352 DPIEFNLPGVNQVQ
+352 DPIEFNIPGVNQVQ

-396 DLETAEIGV
+396 DLETAEIAV

-440 SSSLI
+440 ASSLI

-450 RLVRC
+450 RL
-455 ICPDCKEPVELPPE
+455 ICRRRPLSNSASRKKRSTILNATRARD
-469 ALTDLGVPEE
+469 AG
-479 ETYDFQCYKGAGC
+479 GAA
-492 SKCSNI
+492 I
-498 GYRGRLSLFEVMPM
+498 
-512 DDEVKELTL
+512 
-521 RRAPANE
+521 
-528 IRRAAVQTGMKTLRQ
+528 
-543 SGIAKI
+543 SGIAA
-549 KQGVTTIEEVLRVT
+549 GCRCSR
-563 VD
+563 

>member
-1 MSLRLGQLLLKAEI
+1 MSLRLGQLLLKAEL
-15 ITEEQLKQA
+15 ITDEQLKKA
-24 QGEQKLKGTNLS
+24 QGEQKMRGLNLS
-36 SVLIDMGFLSE
+36 SVLIEMGFLSE
-47 DDLLDFLHKRYGF
+47 NALLAFLNKRYGF
-60 PSINLAEMEL
+60 PSINLSEIEL
-70 DPKLVGLI
+70 DPKLVGLV
-78 GEEFMQKNQVVPVRR
+78 GADFMHKNQVVPVRR
-93 SGSTLYLAMVDPF
+93 SGSTLYLAIVDPF
-106 NVSVIDDIKF
+106 NVTVIDDIKF
-116 RIGYQIQAMVSSE
+116 RTGYHIEALVASE
-129 TDIKAAIGK
+129 TDVRTTIERHL
-138 YINPT
+138 NPT
-143 ASLDID
+143 ASID

-163 KTDETFD
+163 KQDETFD
-170 ISEVEKTAEEAPVVK
+170 LGELEKTAEEAPVVK

-214 ERIDGILYEVM
+214 ERIDGVLYEVM
-225 RPPIQMKNAVISRL
+225 RPPIQMKNAITSRI
-239 KIMSQMDIAERRLPQ
+239 KIMSQLDIAERRLPQ

-269 RVSIIPTLYGEKVV
+269 RISLIPTLFGEKVV

-296 TKLGFEPDA
+296 TKLGFEPEA
-305 LEIFRQAIFK
+305 LEIFHESIYK
-315 PFGMILVTGPTGS
+315 PYGMILVTGPTGS

-396 DLETAEIGV
+396 DLETAEIAV

-440 SSSLI
+440 ASSLI
-445 MTVAQ
+445 VTVAQ

-455 ICPDCKEPVELPPE
+455 ICPDCKEPLDLPPE
-469 ALTDLGVPEE
+469 ALVDLGVPEE
-479 ETYDFQCYKGAGC
+479 EIYDFKCYKGKGC
-492 SKCSNI
+492 TKCSNI
-498 GYRGRLSLFEVMPM
+498 GYRGRLSLFEVMPTT
-512 DDEVKELTL
+512 DEIQELTL

-528 IRRAAVQTGMKTLRQ
+528 LKRAAIQSGMRTLRQ

-549 KQGVTTIEEVLRVT
+549 RQGITTIEEVLRVT

>member
-1 MSLRLGQLLLKAEI
+1 MSLRLGQLLLKANI
-15 ITEEQLKQA
+15 ITDEQLKKA
-24 QGEQKLKGTNLS
+24 QGEQKMRGANLS
-36 SVLIDMGFLSE
+36 SVLIEMGFLSE
-47 DDLLDFLHKRYGF
+47 DALLEFLHKRYGH
-60 PSINLAEMEL
+60 PSINLSEVEL
-70 DPKLVGLI
+70 DPKLVGLV
-78 GEEFMQKNQVVPVRR
+78 GGDFMLKNQVVPVRR
-93 SGSTLYLAMVDPF
+93 SGSTLYLAIVDPF
-106 NVSVIDDIKF
+106 NVTVLDDIKF
-116 RIGYQIQAMVSSE
+116 RTGYHIEALVASE
-129 TDIKAAIGK
+129 TDIKTTIERHL
-138 YINPT
+138 NPT
-143 ASLDID
+143 ASID

-163 KTDETFD
+163 KQDETFD
-170 ISEVEKTAEEAPVVK
+170 LGELEKTAEEAPVVK

-199 SDIHVEPY
+199 SDIHIEPY

-214 ERIDGILYEVM
+214 ERIDGVLYEVM
-225 RPPIQMKNAVISRL
+225 RPPIQMKNAITSRI
-239 KIMSQMDIAERRLPQ
+239 KIMSQLDIAERRLPQ

-269 RVSIIPTLYGEKVV
+269 RISLIPTLFGEKVV

-296 TKLGFEPDA
+296 TKLGFESDV
-305 LEIFRQAIFK
+305 LEIFHQAIYK
-315 PFGMILVTGPTGS
+315 PYGMILVTGPTGS

-396 DLETAEIGV
+396 DLETAEIAV

-455 ICPDCKEPVELPPE
+455 ICPDCKEPIDMPPE
-469 ALTDLGVPEE
+469 ALVDLGVPEE
-479 ETYDFQCYKGAGC
+479 EVYDFKCYKGKGC

-498 GYRGRLSLFEVMPM
+498 GYRGRLSLFEVMPTT
-512 DDEVKELTL
+512 DEIQELTL

-528 IRRAAVQTGMKTLRQ
+528 LKQAAIQAGMKTLRQ

>member
-1 MSLRLGQLLLKAEI
+1 MSLRLGQLLLKANI
-15 ITEEQLKQA
+15 ITDEQLKKA
-24 QGEQKLKGTNLS
+24 QGEQKMRGANLS
-36 SVLIDMGFLSE
+36 SVLIEMGFLSE
-47 DDLLDFLHKRYGF
+47 DALLEFLHKRYGH
-60 PSINLAEMEL
+60 PSINLSEVEL
-70 DPKLVGLI
+70 DPKLVGLV
-78 GEEFMQKNQVVPVRR
+78 GGDFMLKNQVVPVRR
-93 SGSTLYLAMVDPF
+93 SGSTLYLAIVDPF
-106 NVSVIDDIKF
+106 NVTVLDDIKF
-116 RIGYQIQAMVSSE
+116 RTGYHIEALVASE
-129 TDIKAAIGK
+129 TDIKTTIERHL
-138 YINPT
+138 NPT
-143 ASLDID
+143 ASID

-163 KTDETFD
+163 KQDETFD
-170 ISEVEKTAEEAPVVK
+170 LGELEKTAEEAPVVK

-199 SDIHVEPY
+199 SDIHIEPY

-214 ERIDGILYEVM
+214 ERIDGVLYEVM
-225 RPPIQMKNAVISRL
+225 RPPIQMKNAITSRI
-239 KIMSQMDIAERRLPQ
+239 KIMSQLDIAERRLPQ

-269 RVSIIPTLYGEKVV
+269 RISLIPTLFGEKVV

-296 TKLGFEPDA
+296 TKLGFESDV
-305 LEIFRQAIFK
+305 LEIFHQAIYK
-315 PFGMILVTGPTGS
+315 PYGMILVTGPTGS

-396 DLETAEIGV
+396 DLETAEIAV

-455 ICPDCKEPVELPPE
+455 ICPDCKEPIEMPPE
-469 ALTDLGVPEE
+469 ALVDLGVPEE
-479 ETYDFQCYKGAGC
+479 EVYDFKCYKGKGC

-498 GYRGRLSLFEVMPM
+498 GYRGRLSLFEVMPTT
-512 DDEVKELTL
+512 DEIQELTL

-528 IRRAAVQTGMKTLRQ
+528 LKRAAIQSGMRTLRQ

>member
-15 ITEEQLKQA
+15 ITEDQLKRA
-24 QGEQKLKGTNLS
+24 QGEQKLKGINLS
-36 SVLIDMGFLSE
+36 SVLIEMGFISE
-47 DDLLDFLHKRYGF
+47 DDLLDFLHKRYGL

-78 GEEFMQKNQVVPVRR
+78 GEDFMQKNQVVPVRR

-116 RIGYQIQAMVSSE
+116 RIGYHIEAMVSSE
-129 TDIKAAIGK
+129 TDIKTAIGK
-138 YINPT
+138 YLNPT
-143 ASLDID
+143 SSIDID

-170 ISEVEKTAEEAPVVK
+170 ISELEKTAEEAPVVK

-199 SDIHVEPY
+199 SDIHIEPY

-214 ERIDGILYEVM
+214 ERIDGVLYEVM
-225 RPPIQMKNAVISRL
+225 RPPIQMKNAIISRL

-269 RVSIIPTLYGEKVV
+269 RVSIIPTLYGEKLV

-296 TKLGFEPDA
+296 TKLGFEPDT
-305 LEIFRQAIFK
+305 LEIFREAIFK

-386 PDIILVGEIR
+386 PDIILVGEVR
-396 DLETAEIGV
+396 DLETAEIAV

-455 ICPDCKEPVELPPE
+455 ICPDCKEPIEVPPE
-469 ALTDLGVPEE
+469 ALLDLGASEE
-479 ETYDFQCYKGAGC
+479 EISDFQCYKGAGC

-512 DDEVKELTL
+512 DDEVRELTL

-528 IRRAAVQTGMKTLRQ
+528 IKRAAIQSRMKTLRQ

-549 KQGVTTIEEVLRVT
+549 KQGITTIEEVLRVT